1 MAFLEEMGAGKT
13 VLLKIISGLYLPT
26 NGNVLING
34 IDINQSNNY
43 PLNMRILIEKPVF
56 FPDLT
61 GYENL
66 KMLADINKIIDDSK
80 IIEIL
85 KLVNLEEEMNKK
97 YSKYSLEMKQK
108 LGIAQVLM
116 EDPDIII
123 LDELFNGIENIT
135 VEKISNYLLSL
146 KKKRKNYYY

>member
-1 MAFLEEMGAGKT
+1 MAFLEEMGAGKP

-123 LDELFNGIENIT
+123 LDEPFNGIENIT